1 LISFKGSVWILEIIV
16 RLAHLS
22 SGPFVCI
29 KKEIYMNKD
38 IEMKDIIFANI
49 EYYSN
54 LWSIILFW
62 SGVLISLFSL
72 ETGKTM
78 VIAALV
84 LAGIRAVNNKLSLG
98 RWLG

>member
-1 LISFKGSVWILEIIV
+1 
-16 RLAHLS
+16 
-22 SGPFVCI
+22 
-29 KKEIYMNKD
+29 MNKD
-38 IEMKDIIFANI
+38 IEIKDIIFANV

-62 SGVLISLFSL
+62 PGVLISLFSL

-84 LAGIRAVNNKLSLG
+84 LAAIRAINNKLSLG

>member
-1 LISFKGSVWILEIIV
+1 
-16 RLAHLS
+16 
-22 SGPFVCI
+22 
-29 KKEIYMNKD
+29 MNKD

-54 LWSIILFW
+54 LWSIILF
-62 SGVLISLFSL
+62 GVLISLFSL

>member
-1 LISFKGSVWILEIIV
+1 MSVLHHAIDSKMFETVAVIIKS
-16 RLAHLS
+16 LTQ
-22 SGPFVCI
+22 
-29 KKEIYMNKD
+29 NKD

>member
-1 LISFKGSVWILEIIV
+1 MS
-16 RLAHLS
+16 
-22 SGPFVCI
+22 
-29 KKEIYMNKD
+29 KD
-38 IEMKDIIFANI
+38 IEIKDIIFANI

-84 LAGIRAVNNKLSLG
+84 LAAIRAINNKLSLG

>member
-1 LISFKGSVWILEIIV
+1 GTPKRSPRSAFN
-16 RLAHLS
+16 LS

-29 KKEIYMNKD
+29 KKETYMNKD